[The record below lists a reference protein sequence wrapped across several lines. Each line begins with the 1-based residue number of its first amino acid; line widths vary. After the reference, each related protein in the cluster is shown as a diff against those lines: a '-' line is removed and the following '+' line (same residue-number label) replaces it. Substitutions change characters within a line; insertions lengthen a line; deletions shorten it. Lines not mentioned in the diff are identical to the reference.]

1 MASFSQAYAHEPT
14 QMINT
19 IIEIEH
25 QRFKVMKIL
34 AEGSWHIFLVVNR
47 FYTICNECVV
57 SRHQDPIVQQAATRE
72 YEVMK
77 NN

>member
-25 QRFKVMKIL
+25 QRFKVMKTLHNNDTITMFVDDEDINKL
-34 AEGSWHIFLVVNR
+34 CIRFENAE
-47 FYTICNECVV
+47 
-57 SRHQDPIVQQAATRE
+57 
-72 YEVMK
+72 K
-77 NN
+77 NLISK